1 MYIDFFLVI
10 AMSHMKP
17 PCRARADAPQR
28 ALQNK
33 MSVYQL
39 SFSRPR
45 LGSHTLS
52 QAPGPAPTSGWF
64 IYIYMLLT
72 LTLLPEHLLPVNI
85 AIIET
90 ARTLVLQNPVR
101 ALSLQNPLLTM
112 QSKAYM
118 WHLSPPPHQTT
129 ETVTCDTLSIPVP
142 NPRNQYM

>member
-52 QAPGPAPTSGWF
+52 QAPGPAPTSGW
-64 IYIYMLLT
+64 ID
-72 LTLLPEHLLPVNI
+72 
-85 AIIET
+85 T

-129 ETVTCDTLSIPVP
+129 ETVTCDTLSIPFP